1 MQWETF
7 QEHIIILDEIN
18 QKDNLGK
25 GISTVYEYDDNGQ
38 QIKETYADGSYVQ
51 SEYEAS
57 TGYLLKKSKFNKNG
71 KCESYTTYSYDTEGN
86 VQSAIDYKNGESYR
100 HTYYEYD
107 KFGRNIAVSEI
118 NAGSTPSKDVIEKAK
133 IKYV

>member
-1 MQWETF
+1 MGNISRTYNNGAGQTLK
-7 QEHIIILDEIN
+7 ILDEIN

-86 VQSAIDYKNGESYR
+86 VQSAIDYKNVN
-100 HTYYEYD
+100 HTD
-107 KFGRNIAVSEI
+107 THIMNMI
-118 NAGSTPSKDVIEKAK
+118 NLEETLLFLKLMQAALLQKM
-133 IKYV
+133 